1 MKKLDLVKL
10 NKTIEKLKHIKDTK
24 FQYLLLKNKA
34 IIKDEINTI
43 SEIAKVS
50 SEFLE
55 YDQKRINLAK
65 KYAKKDESGEVI
77 VEYNN
82 IVLADT
88 ASFTK
93 EFTKL
98 RKEYKKIIE
107 AEEAKREEVDK
118 ILEEDIE
125 FDFVKIDFDILP
137 DELNQEDLEN
147 LQVIIH
153 EPKTANTGG

>member
-98 RKEYKKIIE
+98 RKGYKKIME